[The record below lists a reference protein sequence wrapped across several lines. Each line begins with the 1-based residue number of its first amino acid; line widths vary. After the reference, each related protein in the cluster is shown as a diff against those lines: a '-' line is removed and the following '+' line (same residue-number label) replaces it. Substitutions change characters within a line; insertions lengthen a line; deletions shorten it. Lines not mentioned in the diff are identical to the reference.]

1 MTNSRGVKDI
11 GVKGFRDSGI
21 QALSEVEGGRWK
33 AGGSGSECLV
43 AGGELYSTRNE
54 RPVTRH
60 GRVVLAVGWI
70 LFGSWVGGVAAQETG
85 WKTDLEKLGFEV
97 PMEAL
102 EKGEIVGQKWMVQGA
117 GPGFLGARAFFLAT
131 GEPEKVAREVLEFDP
146 TKGRTLAWSEE
157 GSVKIYEAFPRPPAP
172 EAWNRF
178 REALGQPPFDLLL
191 QVEGRKEG
199 RVHLHPAEIQKVSSG
214 KINGWIEVLTERIQ
228 TYHRGG
234 WKENAGVPSGPDSLV
249 DFDESLRDVLK
260 ENGPVRDEYR
270 RVLTALAYGGQD
282 KTDPVEVRDYW
293 QLMEVDKSPAVAL
306 GCAVM
311 RKGTG
316 GRYEVADMHYYASNG
331 YYGAVSLYG
340 IWPYQDGKSLVC
352 RIDAVE
358 TDPFQLTQAT
368 ARMIGESL
376 FMREVK
382 SGCDTIRKRLQ
393 GN

>member
-1 MTNSRGVKDI
+1 MRRVI
-11 GVKGFRDSGI
+11 G
-21 QALSEVEGGRWK
+21 ALVF
-33 AGGSGSECLV
+33 
-43 AGGELYSTRNE
+43 
-54 RPVTRH
+54 PF
-60 GRVVLAVGWI
+60 
-70 LFGSWVGGVAAQETG
+70 FGMVSLSAAQETG
-85 WKTDLEKLGFEV
+85 WKADLARMELEV
-97 PMEAL
+97 PIEEL
-102 EKGEIVGQKWMVQGA
+102 EKGEIVGQKWMVKGA
-117 GPGFLGARAFFLAT
+117 GPGFLGARAFFLAK
-131 GEPEKVAREVLEFDP
+131 GEPEKVAKEVLEFDP
-146 TKGRTLAWSEE
+146 TKGRTLAWAEE
-157 GSVKIYEAFPRPPAP
+157 GSVKLYQAFTRPPNP

-178 REALGQPPFDLLL
+178 REALGMPPFDLLL

-199 RVHLHPAEIQKVSSG
+199 RVHLHLGEIQKVSSG

-228 TYHRGG
+228 SYHRGG

-260 ENGPVRDEYR
+260 ENGPVRDEFR

-311 RKGTG
+311 RQGTG
-316 GRYEVADMHYYASNG
+316 GRYEVADMHYYASHG
-331 YYGAVSLYG
+331 YYGALSLYG
-340 IWPYQDGKSLVC
+340 IWPYRDGTSLVC

-382 SGCDTIRKRLQ
+382 SGCDTIRNRLQ